1 MQIFENFLRIT
12 RSMGVILIILIYFL
26 CGIRP
31 IIYTYVY
38 CIFIGIVVSVT
49 LPTDIF
55 DCVVIARI

>member
-1 MQIFENFLRIT
+1 
-12 RSMGVILIILIYFL
+12 MGVILIILIYFL